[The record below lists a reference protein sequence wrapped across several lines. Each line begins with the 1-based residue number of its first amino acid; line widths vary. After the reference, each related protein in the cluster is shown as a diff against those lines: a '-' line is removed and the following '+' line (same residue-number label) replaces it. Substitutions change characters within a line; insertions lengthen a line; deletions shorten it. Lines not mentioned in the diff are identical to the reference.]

1 MKQDVE
7 GMYPTNLLHTI
18 KVWDVKTA
26 DCLHTFK
33 PPPPLRR
40 TLPVKVMYQFI
51 EVSAGASILFQLQS
65 TKLLEHLVK
74 AHKKDVMVATHHP
87 HRNLVAT

>member
-7 GMYPTNLLHTI
+7 GMCPTNLLHTI

-33 PPPPLRR
+33 PPPPLR
-40 TLPVKVMYQFI
+40 
-51 EVSAGASILFQLQS
+51 LQS